1 MIAICAHRGGAL
13 LWPENSLRAF
23 REASVL
29 PIEELECDVHL
40 SADGV
45 AMVHHDATLDRMT
58 DATGSLSA
66 HTAEALSRIR
76 IKGTDEGIPRLS
88 ALLELVAQ
96 SGKLLRLEIKE
107 NHEKRFDPRL
117 LAAVMEELSR
127 IPALVRLMS
136 FLPAVLLESRFPD
149 KDFLIGPAFLGWHN
163 GWTLNALAAML
174 GCNGVGFGYEPK
186 NLPRLLDA
194 TRGTTNIWRADDEAA
209 LRASF
214 AMAPSSI
221 TTDDPVLALR
231 IRQELHV

>member
-13 LWPENSLRAF
+13 PWPENSLRAF
-23 REASVL
+23 REAAAL

-40 SADGV
+40 SADGI

-58 DATGSLSA
+58 DAAGPLSA
-66 HTAEALSRIR
+66 HSAEALALIR
-76 IKGTDEGIPRLS
+76 INGTDEGIPRLS
-88 ALLELVAQ
+88 ALLELVAA
-96 SGKLLRLEIKE
+96 SGKLLRLEVKE

-117 LAAVMEELSR
+117 LAAVMEDLSR
-127 IPALVRLMS
+127 IPARVRLMS
-136 FLPAVLLESRFPD
+136 FMPSALLESRLPD
-149 KDFLIGPAFLGWHN
+149 KDFLIGPAVLGWHS
-163 GWTLNALAAML
+163 GRTLNALAAML
-174 GCNGVGFGYEPK
+174 GCNGVGFGFDAR
-186 NLPRLLDA
+186 NLPPLLEA
-194 TRGTTNIWRADDEAA
+194 THGTTNIWRADDEAS

>member
-23 REASVL
+23 REAASL
-29 PIEELECDVHL
+29 AIEELECDVHL

-58 DATGSLSA
+58 DATGPLSA
-66 HTAEALSRIR
+66 LNADALSNIR

-107 NHEKRFDPRL
+107 NHDKRFDPRL
-117 LAAVMEELSR
+117 LGAVMDDLSR
-127 IPALVRLMS
+127 LPARVRLMS
-136 FLPAVLLESRFPD
+136 FMPAALLESRFPD
-149 KDFLIGPAFLGWHN
+149 KDFLIGPAFLGWHS
-163 GWTLNALAAML
+163 GWTLNALVAML
-174 GCNGVGFGYEPK
+174 GCNGVGFGYDAK
-186 NLPRLLDA
+186 NLPRLLEA
-194 TRGTTNIWRADDEAA
+194 SRGTTNIWRADDKAT
-209 LRASF
+209 LRAAF

-231 IRQELHV
+231 LRQEMHV